1 MDELNDF
8 IHVYDNTLETNVC
21 QYLISFFESSPELQ
35 EKIENERKPNFTQ
48 VNLTANCKITE
59 DLNNVHNY
67 FIQKTFE
74 YKNKYYEFIDGR
86 VFPEQHAFEQFRI
99 KRYIPNENEAFD
111 THVDVSDYETSRRF
125 LSFMWY
131 LNDVQSGG
139 ETQFKDLIITPKM
152 GTLVIFPP
160 LWLFPHKG
168 LEPIS
173 NPKYIISTYLHY
185 K

>member
-1 MDELNDF
+1 MVELNDF
-8 IHVYDNTLETNVC
+8 IHVYDDAIETNVC
-21 QYLISFFESSPELQ
+21 QYLVSFFENSPELQ

-48 VNLTANCKITE
+48 INLTENCKITE
-59 DLNNVHNY
+59 DLNTIHNY
-67 FIQKTFE
+67 FIHKTFE
-74 YKNKYYEFIDGR
+74 YKNKYYEFTNKN
-86 VFPEQHAFEQFRI
+86 VFPESHAFEQFRI
-99 KRYIPNENEAFD
+99 KRYLPDSNEAFD
-111 THVDVSDYETSRRF
+111 THVDVSDHETSRRF

-131 LNDVQSGG
+131 LNDVEVGG

-152 GTLVIFPP
+152 GKLVVFPP